1 MSIQAR
7 TKKLDTHAYSFGF
20 ECLNSLDLNIR
31 VALNRFEVLE
41 KLLSLINNSLI
52 LENRTVL
59 GEIDSGRLGGILAM
73 QALGIA
79 MALPEGL

>member
-1 MSIQAR
+1 LS
-7 TKKLDTHAYSFGF
+7 
-20 ECLNSLDLNIR
+20 IR

-52 LENRTVL
+52 LQNRTVL